1 VAWIVALG
9 GRWGGGEGERRT
21 AGASGFLRNR
31 VKKKKEDKK
40 KRKERKKERKGKDK
54 KKINGVL

>member
-1 VAWIVALG
+1 MG
-9 GRWGGGEGERRT
+9 GRGEGERRT